1 MTNLPAVSVVM
12 AVWNPD
18 PLYVAAA
25 IRSILEQTFRDLEL
39 VIVEDP
45 SERAIDLA
53 EFSDD
58 RIRLIRREQRGS
70 LGNALNEGIAA
81 ARAEL
86 IARIDADDIA
96 LPRRLERQYEFMQ
109 AHPEIAV
116 YGSRIRVIDDSG
128 ATVGRRMLPLEHE
141 EIATALRRYNC
152 ISHPSVMFRKA
163 PVVSAGGYDRERI
176 AEDYDLWCRLLLA
189 GARFANS
196 DEELVLYRFHEQAA
210 KYRGVH
216 DAIRVTIE
224 IKKQYFAG
232 RFTLGDRLRLA
243 AEVALLRLPAA
254 LIILLFRLLEYRQI

>member
-1 MTNLPAVSVVM
+1 VTSLPKVSVVM

-18 PLYVAAA
+18 RAYVTAA

-45 SERAIDLA
+45 SERLVDPF
-53 EFSDD
+53 EFADD
-58 RIRLIRREQRGS
+58 RIRLIQRERRGS
-70 LGNALNEGIAA
+70 LGSALNDGIAA
-81 ARAEL
+81 ARAAL
-86 IARIDADDIA
+86 IARIDADDVAMPQRI
-96 LPRRLERQYEFMQ
+96 ERQYEFMQ
-109 AHPEIAV
+109 QHPEITV

-128 ATVGRRMLPLEHE
+128 ATVGRRMLPLAHD
-141 EIATALRRYNC
+141 EIASALRRYNC

-163 PVVSAGGYDRERI
+163 PVVAVGGYHHERI

-232 RFTLGDRLRLA
+232 QFTPGDRLRLA
-243 AEVALLRLPAA
+243 AETALLRLPPP
-254 LIILLFRLLEYRQI
+254 LIIRLFRLLEYRKT

>member
-1 MTNLPAVSVVM
+1 VTNLPAVSVVM
-12 AVWNPD
+12 AAWNPD
-18 PLYVAAA
+18 RAYVTAA

-45 SERAIDLA
+45 SERPLDLS
-53 EFSDD
+53 EFADD

-70 LGNALNEGIAA
+70 LGSALNEGIAA
-81 ARAEL
+81 ASAEL
-86 IARIDADDIA
+86 IARIDADDVA
-96 LPRRLERQYEFMQ
+96 LPQRIARQYEFMQ
-109 AHPEIAV
+109 QHPEIAV

-128 ATVGRRMLPLEHE
+128 ATLGRRMLPLEHE
-141 EIATALRRYNC
+141 EIANALRRYNC

-163 PVVSAGGYDRERI
+163 PVVAVGGYDRERI

-243 AEVALLRLPAA
+243 AETALLRLPPA
-254 LIILLFRLLEYRQI
+254 LIIRLFRWLEYRQA